1 MTDYKKVKVR
11 LRAAL
16 KEYKKGEHDQ
26 LTTEFARHLIATPCS
41 SECYEPATWEE
52 VCNSLIRSVSI
63 VQGRE
68 KSGFYDGN
76 PKADIHQEN
85 QCGTCKSIDRGK
97 AMDPCYGCNDFD
109 KWEQN
114 LLDTSE

>member
-1 MTDYKKVKVR
+1 MTDFIKTKVR

-16 KEYKKGEHDQ
+16 KEFKKDEHDQ
-26 LTTEFARHLIATPCS
+26 LTSALSFSVSGLN
-41 SECYEPATWEE
+41 ATWEE
-52 VCNSLIRSVSI
+52 ACNSLIHGVSI

-76 PKADIHQEN
+76 PKADVHQQK

-97 AMDPCYGCNDFD
+97 AQDPCYGCVDFD
-109 KWEQN
+109 KWEKQ
-114 LLDTSE
+114 